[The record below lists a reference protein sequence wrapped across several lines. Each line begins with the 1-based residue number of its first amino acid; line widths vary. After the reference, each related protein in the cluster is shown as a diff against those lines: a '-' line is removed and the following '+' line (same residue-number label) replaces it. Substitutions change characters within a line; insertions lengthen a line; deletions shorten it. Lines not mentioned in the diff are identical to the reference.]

1 LENNKIEN
9 INLEG
14 NSSKII
20 KENNI
25 TLIGCL
31 NLKESILKNK
41 SLKKIRFDSF
51 SSYKNEIKLIDNEF
65 LFVYKLIMI
74 SENELDLRFSKNIYF
89 SSPFVRLNYLKC
101 FIDHFDNLFFNFHH
115 FDIIILFQ

>member
-31 NLKESILKNK
+31 DLKESILKNK

-51 SSYKNEIKLIDNEF
+51 SSYKNEIKLFDNEF
-65 LFVYKLIMI
+65 LFVYKFIMI

-101 FIDHFDNLFFNFHH
+101 FIDQF
-115 FDIIILFQ
+115 

>member
-25 TLIGCL
+25 TSIGCL

-41 SLKKIRFDSF
+41 TLKKISFDSF
-51 SSYKNEIKLIDNEF
+51 YSFKNEYKLFDNEF

-74 SENELDLRFSKNIYF
+74 SEDELDLRFSKNIYF

-101 FIDHFDNLFFNFHH
+101 YIDHIDHLFFNFHH
-115 FDIIILFQ
+115 FDISILFH

>member
-1 LENNKIEN
+1 
-9 INLEG
+9 
-14 NSSKII
+14 
-20 KENNI
+20 
-25 TLIGCL
+25 
-31 NLKESILKNK
+31 LKESILKNK

-101 FIDHFDNLFFNFHH
+101 FIDHIDHLFFNFYH
-115 FDIIILFQ
+115 FDIIILFK